1 MNTRRRFSI
10 YTGLCAALIL
20 AGGLL
25 AGCSDN
31 GKLSDAGTPALAVP
45 PSSVVYE
52 KPLAAEP
59 DTNKTK
65 IDQKEAAQAG
75 TVFLDNGSTGWKVD
89 MRTKGA
95 LAADNTLYRTGDGGE
110 TWTKIADSA
119 SGSLPSGLIAALR
132 FVDEQRGWAATNTLQ
147 EGDLRLYATRDGGKT
162 WSKTALAI
170 PADFERSWFE
180 AKVPVFFEGTD
191 LGLYIAQ
198 TEFASDGKEARPLLF
213 YVTSDGGATW
223 SDPLRSEQG
232 EYGGVSWKTKRLA
245 DGTGRSWSV
254 TISGRTWTF
263 ERSDG

>member
-1 MNTRRRFSI
+1 MNTRRRFSL

-20 AGGLL
+20 TGGLL
-25 AGCSDN
+25 AGCSEDS
-31 GKLSDAGTPALAVP
+31 KLSDSETPSLAVP

-52 KPLAAEP
+52 APSTAES
-59 DTNKTK
+59 DTNQPKK
-65 IDQKEAAQAG
+65 AAQAG

-89 MRTKGA
+89 MQLKGA
-95 LAADNTLYRTGDGGE
+95 FAADNTLYRTEDGGA
-110 TWTKIADSA
+110 TWAKIADSV
-119 SGSLPSGLIAALR
+119 SGSLPSGMIAALR
-132 FVDEQRGWAATNTLQ
+132 FVDEQRGWASTNTP
-147 EGDLRLYATRDGGKT
+147 EAGDLRLYATRDGGKT
-162 WSKTALAI
+162 WSKSQLAI

>member
-10 YTGLCAALIL
+10 YTGLCAALFL
-20 AGGLL
+20 TGGLL
-25 AGCSDN
+25 AGCSEES
-31 GKLSDAGTPALAVP
+31 KLSDAENPALAAH

-52 KPLAAEP
+52 VPPAAES
-59 DTNKTK
+59 DTNQPKSEK
-65 IDQKEAAQAG
+65 KETAQAG
-75 TVFLDNGSTGWKVD
+75 TVYLDNGSTGWKVD
-89 MRTKGA
+89 MRLKDA
-95 LAADNTLYRTGDGGE
+95 FAADNTLYRTEDGGA
-110 TWTKIADSA
+110 TWSKLADSM
-119 SGSLPSGLIAALR
+119 SGSLPSGMIAALR
-132 FVDEQRGWAATNTLQ
+132 FVDGQRGWASTNTLQ
-147 EGDLRLYATRDGGKT
+147 SGDLRLYATRDGGKT
-162 WSKTALAI
+162 WSKSQLAI
-170 PADFERSWFE
+170 PADFGQSWFE

-213 YVTSDGGATW
+213 YVTSDGGSTW